1 MKTHEIVLGG
11 LLTALALVIPIA
23 FGGFLTIMIPPFSA
37 TLASHVPIMLAMT
50 VSPLTAIL
58 VGLGSSLGFLF
69 KLGPIIAAR
78 AMVHVVFGFIGA
90 ILYQKG
96 KAFYQVLLLT
106 LPIHGLGE
114 ALIVLPFGLSLHDAG
129 LVVGV
134 GTMLHHLIDSGISLA
149 VVKQLNF
156 IKRSLTSF

>member
-11 LLTALALVIPIA
+11 LLTAFALVIPMA
-23 FGGFLTIMIPPFSA
+23 FGGVLSIMIPPFSA
-37 TLASHVPIMLAMT
+37 TLAAHVPIMLAMT
-50 VSPLTAIL
+50 ISPVTAL
-58 VGLGSSLGFLF
+58 MVGLGSSLGFLI

-78 AMVHVVFGFIGA
+78 ALVHVVIGLIGA
-90 ILYQKG
+90 FLYKEG
-96 KAFYQVLLLT
+96 KAFYQVLLVT

-114 ALIVLPFGLSLHDAG
+114 ALIVLPFGLSLYDAG

-134 GTMLHHLIDSGISLA
+134 GTMLHHLIDSVISLA

-156 IKRSLTSF
+156 IKRSLTTS